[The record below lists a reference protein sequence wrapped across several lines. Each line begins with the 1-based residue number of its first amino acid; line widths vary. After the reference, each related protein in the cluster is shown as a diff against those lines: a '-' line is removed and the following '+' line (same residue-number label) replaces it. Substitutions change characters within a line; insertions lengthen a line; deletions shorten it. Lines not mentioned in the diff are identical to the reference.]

1 MKTVFYSTKSHE
13 IEALKLANRGRHE
26 LIFLSDQLNASTVHL
41 AQHCDAVCCFVTD
54 VLNAAVLEKLS
65 ALGIKMIALRS
76 AGYDHLDV
84 KTAKQLGLIIARVPE
99 YSPEAVAEFAT
110 TLLLALTRKLPQALQ
125 KVARHDFTFTDL
137 MGVNLHQK
145 TVGIVGA
152 GHIGTAFAR
161 IMVGFCCRVLID
173 DPAPSAACLALP
185 IEVVSREKILAESDV
200 VSLHCPLTSDTLHW
214 VNANSIAHM
223 KKGVILINTGRGAL
237 VDTAAL
243 IDGLQSHHIGA
254 AGLDVYERETG
265 LFFEDHSKEKLQDEL
280 FLKLALSPNVLIT
293 NHIAFFSEEAVAN
306 IARITIENLT
316 AAKSNI

>member
-1 MKTVFYSTKSHE
+1 MKIAFYSTKPHE
-13 IEALKLANRGRHE
+13 VEAFHSANHDRHE
-26 LIFLSDQLNASTVHL
+26 LIFLSDQLNESTVHL
-41 AQHCDAVCCFVTD
+41 AQGCDAVCCFVTD
-54 VLNAAVLEKLS
+54 ILNASILKKL
-65 ALGIKMIALRS
+65 ATLGVKMITLRS

-84 KTAKQLGLIIARVPE
+84 TTAKQLGLIIARVPE

-161 IMVGFCCRVLID
+161 IMLGFGCRVLID

-254 AGLDVYERETG
+254 AGLDVY
-265 LFFEDHSKEKLQDEL
+265 
-280 FLKLALSPNVLIT
+280 
-293 NHIAFFSEEAVAN
+293 
-306 IARITIENLT
+306 
-316 AAKSNI
+316 